1 VWFTLAEQ
9 SHIQLQFLKAPFWCS
24 EYATNFGMMNI
35 DFLLFSFTMMTCL
48 RWIYGYMRLEICSKI
63 SLSADWCLCTALHT
77 RSGACYYWIGL
88 VVHAA
93 KWMACFFVMR
103 WTDGHYLSDRV
114 QGVAELDE
122 SVPLCRV
129 PAICR
134 GHDEGTSYL
143 LRHEPLGA
151 GSPDVLLLRVRRR
164 KTRVRRYKTC
174 VCLWHGIALCR
185 F

>member
-1 VWFTLAEQ
+1 MWFTLAEQ

-93 KWMACFFVMR
+93 KWMACFFCNEMDGRPLLVWQSARCGGTR
-103 WTDGHYLSDRV
+103 WICSVVPSTSDMPR
-114 QGVAELDE
+114 
-122 SVPLCRV
+122 PR
-129 PAICR
+129 R
-134 GHDEGTSYL
+134 
-143 LRHEPLGA
+143 RN
-151 GSPDVLLLRVRRR
+151 LLLTTTWTSRRR
-164 KTRVRRYKTC
+164 ITRRSSPASATSENPSTKVQD
-174 VCLWHGIALCR
+174 VCLSLAR
-185 F
+185 YSTV